1 MDPDKTKR
9 LLKEQTSIEKEILQE
24 IAEALGNAGLR
35 VEEAL
40 SQLDELGADIEEKQ
54 KKRPQE
60 QDGKKLSEMIDRY
73 NELREIAISRF
84 RNLLIH
90 REAVGF
96 RKHDQMAAKY
106 PIPPKKRRSNVLY
119 AK

>member
-1 MDPDKTKR
+1 MDPEKAKR

-35 VEEAL
+35 VEEVL
-40 SQLDELGADIEEKQ
+40 DKLDELDRMIEEQ
-54 KKRPQE
+54 LKKKHRE
-60 QDGKKLSEMIDRY
+60 GEGKELQEMIDRY
-73 NELREIAISRF
+73 NELREVAISRF

-106 PIPPKKRRSNVLY
+106 PIPPKK
-119 AK
+119 K